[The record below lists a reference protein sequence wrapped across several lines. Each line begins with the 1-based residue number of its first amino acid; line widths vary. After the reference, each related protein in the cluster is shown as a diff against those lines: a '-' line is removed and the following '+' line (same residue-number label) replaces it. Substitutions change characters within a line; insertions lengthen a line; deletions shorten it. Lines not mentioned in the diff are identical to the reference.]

1 MRKINEISLFAN
13 YSNLTKKRLINSNT
27 RTNIHNKLIAS
38 LKGKDFYDG
47 KRKYGFGGYKYDGRW
62 KKIAEIL
69 IKKYNLN
76 NKSKILQINCDKGFL
91 IYELKKILPK
101 AKIIGIDRSRYSIN
115 NSKKEIRHL
124 IKYHKGPYLKFESKS
139 FDAVIAIGYIYEFAL
154 FQIITALKEIDRVS
168 RGGYN
173 FITLGAYNKISDL
186 NLLKKWSL
194 LGTTILK
201 SNEWRYV
208 LKFCNYQGDYEF
220 ITAKSLNLSIAKK

>member
-91 IYELKKILPK
+91 I
-101 AKIIGIDRSRYSIN
+101 
-115 NSKKEIRHL
+115 
-124 IKYHKGPYLKFESKS
+124 
-139 FDAVIAIGYIYEFAL
+139 
-154 FQIITALKEIDRVS
+154 
-168 RGGYN
+168 
-173 FITLGAYNKISDL
+173 
-186 NLLKKWSL
+186 
-194 LGTTILK
+194 
-201 SNEWRYV
+201 
-208 LKFCNYQGDYEF
+208 
-220 ITAKSLNLSIAKK
+220 

>member
-69 IKKYNLN
+69 IKKYKLN

-101 AKIIGIDRSRYSIN
+101 AKIIGIDRSKYSIN
-115 NSKKEIRHL
+115 NSKKKIRHL
-124 IKYHKGPYLKFESKS
+124 IKYYKGPYLKFKSKS

-154 FQIITALKEIDRVS
+154 FQIITALKEIHRVS
-168 RGGYN
+168 NSNYN
-173 FITLGAYNKISDL
+173 YITLGSYNKISDL

-201 SNEWRYV
+201 RKEWKYV
-208 LKFCNYQGDYEF
+208 LKFCNYKGDYEF
-220 ITAKSLNLSIAKK
+220 ITAKSLNLSVAKK